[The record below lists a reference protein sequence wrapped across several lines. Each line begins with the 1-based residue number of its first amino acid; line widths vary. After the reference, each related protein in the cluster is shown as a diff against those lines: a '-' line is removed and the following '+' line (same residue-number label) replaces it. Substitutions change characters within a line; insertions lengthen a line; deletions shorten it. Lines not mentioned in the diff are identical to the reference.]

1 MVPIVQWC
9 GLNTGRAPTWTGLE
23 HTNSYS
29 APVMVMMGTPH
40 LRNGGY
46 PSKLKGAHRPLTG
59 YVYG

>member
-9 GLNTGRAPTWTGLE
+9 VPTSSRAPTWTGLE
-23 HTNSYS
+23 HTNSYR

-40 LRNGGY
+40 LRNGGHA
-46 PSKLKGAHRPLTG
+46 SKLKGAHRPLPG